1 MVKMDNS
8 MNLFVGLDLQFFSAF
23 DNVDV
28 NGIMEELDNEYQEE
42 ISPSG
47 EQDQAEEEIQETE
60 LHEQDPSS
68 EESDGEGQAQAQ
80 PNLANDDE
88 RNRAFAE
95 LRRERDRLAQ
105 EAMFLQKIAE
115 DSGMTV
121 EQIKE
126 QYEQSR
132 LQKESEERGIPVDV
146 LKRLNT
152 LEQENNA
159 VKQQFTA
166 ERFNREAESTIQK
179 YQASQEQVEST
190 FRYIAEN
197 GMKDLVM
204 SGAVPFEQAFKLA
217 NLDNLVDSAKKNAVQ
232 EDLSKRKQR
241 QQQAQ
246 LPVDSAGASSA
257 DDDLD
262 AMVDADVAD
271 ILSKGFY

>member
-1 MVKMDNS
+1 MDNS
-8 MNLFVGLDLQFFSAF
+8 INLFVGLDLQFFSAF

-28 NGIMEELDNEYQEE
+28 NSIMEELDNEYQEDVT
-42 ISPSG
+42 PSG
-47 EQDQAEEEIQETE
+47 DEIQTEEEVEETE
-60 LHEQDPSS
+60 LHEQEPGS
-68 EESDGEGQAQAQ
+68 EESDGQGQAETQ

-105 EAMFLQKIAE
+105 EAMFLKKIAD

-126 QYEQSR
+126 QYEQNR
-132 LQKESEERGIPVDV
+132 LQKEAEERGIPVDV

-152 LEQENNA
+152 LEQENQA
-159 VKQQFTA
+159 VKQQFSA
-166 ERFNREAESTIQK
+166 ERFNREAEATIAK

-190 FRYIAEN
+190 FKYIAEN
-197 GMKDLVM
+197 GMTDLVK

-217 NLDNLVDSAKKNAVQ
+217 NLDNLVDSARKNAVQ

-246 LPVDSAGASSA
+246 LPVDGASSSSA
-257 DDDLD
+257 DDDID

-271 ILSKGFY
+271 ILGRGFY

>member
-1 MVKMDNS
+1 MDNS
-8 MNLFVGLDLQFFSAF
+8 INLFVGLNLQFFSAF

-28 NGIMEELDNEYQEE
+28 NSIMEELDSEYQDAPPSGDEIPAQEE
-42 ISPSG
+42 I
-47 EQDQAEEEIQETE
+47 EETE
-60 LHEQDPSS
+60 LHEQEPSA
-68 EESDGEGQAQAQ
+68 EEVDGEGQEESQ

-105 EAMFLQKIAE
+105 EAMFLQKLAD

-126 QYEQSR
+126 QYEQNR

-166 ERFNREAESTIQK
+166 ERFNREAEATIAK

-204 SGAVPFEQAFKLA
+204 GGAVPFEQAFKLA
-217 NLDNLVDSAKKNAVQ
+217 NLDTLVDSARKNAVQ

-246 LPVDSAGASSA
+246 LPVSGAGGSTE
-257 DDDLD
+257 DDLD

-271 ILSKGFY
+271 IMNKGFY